1 MDFKNIKIPYFKI
14 IPVLLIAFILFRIVN
29 NVEHLLKSLLNFFSI
44 ISYLVWGFAIAYLFN
59 PLLVLLEKRFKLK
72 RLWSMIISYAI
83 YITIIFLFGWVI
95 VPTLIKNLTELIDN
109 MPSYFSSFS
118 KWFDNFIKDLSER
131 DIFGLAPFIDEAI
144 EKFISNF
151 SKYLNISLNLIIS
164 GTINITSLIFKFVF
178 GFLLSIYILKDK
190 ENIIR
195 KSKKILFA
203 LFSDKISNKII
214 EAGKELHIA
223 LTRYIIGRII
233 DSIIIGII
241 CFCGL
246 LLLRM
251 PFPLIISIIVGITN
265 LIPYF
270 GPIIG
275 AVPSILLVLLVNPS
289 KVLWIAAF
297 ILILQQFDG
306 WYLGPKILSNQV
318 GLNPLLVITAI
329 IIGGGLFGVIGMF
342 LSVPFMAVIKLFADR
357 FVDRKLKQK
366 NIKIE

>member
-1 MDFKNIKIPYFKI
+1 M
-14 IPVLLIAFILFRIVN
+14 LLAAFILYRIVN
-29 NVEHLLKSLLNFFSI
+29 NIEYILKGLFNFFSI
-44 ISYLVWGFAIAYLFN
+44 ISYILWGFAIAYLFN
-59 PLLVLLEKRFKLK
+59 PLLVFLEKRFKLK
-72 RLWSMIISYAI
+72 RLWSMLVSYII
-83 YITIIFLFGWVI
+83 YIALIFLFAWVI

-109 MPSYFSSFS
+109 MPSYFVSFS
-118 KWFDNFIKDLSER
+118 RWFDNLIKELSER
-131 DIFGLAPFIDEAI
+131 DFLGLAPYVDEAI
-144 EKFISNF
+144 EKTINNF
-151 SKYLNISLNLIIS
+151 SKYLNISLNVIIS
-164 GTINITSLIFKFVF
+164 STINVTSIIFKFVF

-190 ENIIR
+190 ESITR

-203 LFSDKISNKII
+203 LFNEKMSNKII
-214 EAGKELHIA
+214 AAGKELHTA

-241 CFCGL
+241 CFLGL

-275 AVPSILLVLLVNPS
+275 AVPSIILVLLVNPS
-289 KVLWIAAF
+289 KVLWVAAF
-297 ILILQQFDG
+297 ILLLQQFDG

-329 IIGGGLFGVIGMF
+329 IIGGGLFGLIGMF

-357 FVDRKLKQK
+357 YIDRKLKQK
-366 NIKIE
+366 NIHI